1 MMNWLWIIP
10 WVMVA
15 VFALGWHFGGKAAE
29 RRVYEKHEHDDYAR
43 LEREAWRHTCA
54 TMDQKIDELRDQ
66 YYKLLRKSETRE
78 ENSNG

>member
-10 WVMVA
+10 WAMVA

-29 RRVYEKHEHDDYAR
+29 RRVYEKHEREEYDR
-43 LEREAWRHTCA
+43 LERESWRHAYGNT
-54 TMDQKIDELRDQ
+54 DKQIDDLREQ
-66 YYKLLRKSETRE
+66 YYTLLGKFETRE